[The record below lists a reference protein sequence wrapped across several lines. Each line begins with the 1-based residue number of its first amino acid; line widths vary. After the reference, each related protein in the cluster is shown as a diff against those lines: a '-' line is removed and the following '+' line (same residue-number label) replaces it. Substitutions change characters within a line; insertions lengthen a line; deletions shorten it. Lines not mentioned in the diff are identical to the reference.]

1 MNFLLNF
8 LGFSFSSLVHFICML
23 YIDIFNLGFIKS
35 VISPNLTLIK
45 NACLCGGIPTILFAL
60 FKKYL

>member
-8 LGFSFSSLVHFICML
+8 LGFSFSCLVHFMCKL